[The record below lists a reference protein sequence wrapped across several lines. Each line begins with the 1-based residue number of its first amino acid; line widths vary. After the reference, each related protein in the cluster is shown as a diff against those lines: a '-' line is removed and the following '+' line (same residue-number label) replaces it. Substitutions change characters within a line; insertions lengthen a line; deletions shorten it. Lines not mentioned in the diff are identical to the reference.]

1 MWSLSLRRRDEYQ
14 RGLSMPFVERWG
26 RGISLIL
33 SKEPTAEFEEIG
45 ESFYVT
51 FERKKHAQ
59 DETEAEKSNM
69 KSLSEK
75 QKPESDEGVSEGVNK
90 LLIYITN
97 NPGERIPE
105 ISKKTDVPA
114 KTLERWI
121 KVLRELG
128 KIEFRGSSKT
138 GGYFKQ

>member
-1 MWSLSLRRRDEYQ
+1 
-14 RGLSMPFVERWG
+14 
-26 RGISLIL
+26 
-33 SKEPTAEFEEIG
+33 
-45 ESFYVT
+45 
-51 FERKKHAQ
+51 
-59 DETEAEKSNM
+59 M

-114 KTLERWI
+114 KTLER
-121 KVLRELG
+121 
-128 KIEFRGSSKT
+128 
-138 GGYFKQ
+138 

>member
-1 MWSLSLRRRDEYQ
+1 MVSQRRNELIADIFH
-14 RGLSMPFVERWG
+14 RGHFVERWG

-33 SKEPTAEFEEIG
+33 SKEPTAGFKDVAGLFIT
-45 ESFYVT
+45 T
-51 FERKKHAQ
+51 FQRKKLTQ
-59 DETEAEKSNM
+59 DETEAEKSNI

-105 ISKKTDVPA
+105 ISKKQA
-114 KTLERWI
+114 FQRRLWN
-121 KVLRELG
+121 G
-128 KIEFRGSSKT
+128 GSR
-138 GGYFKQ
+138 Y